1 MQSNSHIRFLGA
13 IVFICSLA
21 TGSALIADGQE
32 SLPSFF
38 GGILLISYTLLHFDL
53 YHFIKLFHLYHQN
66 LVSDYQILLSL
77 KITRSLKNLF

>member
-21 TGSALIADGQE
+21 TGSALIAQCSE

-38 GGILLISYTLLHFDL
+38 GGILLISYTLLQLVVGL
-53 YHFIKLFHLYHQN
+53 YRNDEGEDF
-66 LVSDYQILLSL
+66 
-77 KITRSLKNLF
+77 

>member
-38 GGILLISYTLLHFDL
+38 GGILLISYTLL
-53 YHFIKLFHLYHQN
+53 Q
-66 LVSDYQILLSL
+66 LVVGLNRNDEG
-77 KITRSLKNLF
+77 KDF

>member
-1 MQSNSHIRFLGA
+1 MSNNSHIRFLGA

-38 GGILLISYTLLHFDL
+38 GDILLISYTLLQLVVGL
-53 YHFIKLFHLYHQN
+53 YRNDEGEDF
-66 LVSDYQILLSL
+66 
-77 KITRSLKNLF
+77 